1 MPRKEAPP
9 EERHSRQF
17 VIRLTD
23 DQYGSLA
30 QEARG
35 AGIPLAAYARQA
47 LISRKVT
54 VEMPIVLDASDIR
67 PAVVQLARAG
77 NNLNQIAHWLNWHDY
92 ADDGLRRQTLDA
104 LAEIREAARA
114 LTAMADGMLPKRRR

>member
-23 DQYGSLA
+23 DQYDSLA

-35 AGIPLAAYARQA
+35 AGIPLAAYACQA
-47 LISRKVT
+47 LISRKMT
-54 VEMPIVLDASDIR
+54 IEHPIVLDAADIR
-67 PAVVQLARAG
+67 PAVVQLARLG
-77 NNLNQIAHWLNWHDY
+77 NNLNQIAHWLNWHDH

-114 LTAMADGMLPKRRR
+114 LTAMAGGKVPKRRR